1 MPASRKQLL
10 LPFLSAVSEAGG
22 TIASRA
28 AYDDIAR
35 RVGLTQA
42 ERDARTAPDRNGA
55 TYNQFER
62 DVRWTRQTAIRK
74 GFLKAPERGV
84 WALTDIGN
92 DRLSNASEG
101 LLVTVF
107 ETPGGQA
114 LWGMLET
121 AVGAFDDQ
129 AIDLLFTSPPYPGAL
144 KTYIN
149 GDLDEENW
157 VSFMMDM
164 INGFA
169 PKMSSTGSMML
180 NVAETY
186 VPGLPVKQE
195 HLTKLRM
202 RLASET
208 RFRVLDTLYWH
219 NSSRLASPF
228 EWVAKRRIRLKPSVE
243 PVLWISENPYAKA
256 NNRNVLQDYKRPP
269 SETYHKGGVRPGGH
283 KMSEHGF
290 SRDNGGSIASSL
302 FTAGGSAGSKAYRDG
317 LKRDGLPQHP
327 AIMPEALAQHCI
339 KLATD
344 VGDLVVDPMSGSLTT
359 ARACETLKREWVCID
374 SSLSYLAGARHKFP
388 DRKEDQALIEAVLK
402 REGAFA

>member
-1 MPASRKQLL
+1 MAISRKQLL
-10 LPFLSAVSEAGG
+10 LPFLSVIADAGG
-22 TIASRA
+22 EISARA
-28 AYDDIAR
+28 AYDGIAAR
-35 RVGLTQA
+35 LGLSDE
-42 ERDARTAPDRNGA
+42 ERNAKTSPDRHGT

-74 GFLKAPERGV
+74 GFLRAHGRGV
-84 WALTDIGN
+84 WALTDVGN
-92 DRLSNASEG
+92 DKLSNASEG

-121 AVGAFDDQ
+121 AVGAFEDR

-144 KTYIN
+144 KQYVN

-157 VSFMMDM
+157 VAFMMDM

-169 PKMSSTGSMML
+169 PKMAETGSMML

-228 EWVAKRRIRLKPSVE
+228 SWVAKRRIRLKPSVE

-256 NNRNVLQDYKRPP
+256 DNRNVLQKYKTHP
-269 SETYHKGGVRPGGH
+269 SQVQHKGGERPCGH
-283 KMSEHGF
+283 KLSHTGF
-290 SRDNGGSIASSL
+290 SKDNGGSIASNL
-302 FTAGGSAGSKAYRDG
+302 FTAGGSAGTKAYRDA
-317 LKRDGLPQHP
+317 LKREGLPQHP
-327 AIMPEALAQHCI
+327 AIMPEALARHCI

-344 VGDLVVDPMSGSLTT
+344 VGDLVVDPMAGSLTT

-374 SSLSYLAGARHKFP
+374 SSLAYLAGARHKFP
-388 DRKEDQALIEAVLK
+388 ERREDDKLMETFLA
-402 REGAFA
+402 R

>member
-1 MPASRKQLL
+1 MTVSRKQLL
-10 LPFLSAVSEAGG
+10 LPLLTAISKAGGSIRTKNVYDEVARDIGLTEAG
-22 TIASRA
+22 RHH
-28 AYDDIAR
+28 
-35 RVGLTQA
+35 Q
-42 ERDARTAPDRNGA
+42 TAPDRHGV
-55 TYNQFER
+55 THNQFER
-62 DVRWTRQTAIRK
+62 DVRWTRQTAISK
-74 GFLKAPERGV
+74 GLLSSPGRGI
-84 WALTDIGN
+84 WSLTDIGH
-92 DRLSNASEG
+92 DRLNNASEG

-107 ETPGGQA
+107 ETPNGQA
-114 LWGMLET
+114 LWGKLET
-121 AVGAFDDQ
+121 AVGAFEDQ

-144 KTYIN
+144 KTYFN

-157 VSFMMDM
+157 VAFMMDM

-169 PKMSSTGSMML
+169 PKMTPSGSMML

-186 VPGLPVKQE
+186 VPGLPIKQE

-202 RLASET
+202 RLVNET

-228 EWVAKRRIRLKPSVE
+228 QWVAKQRIRLKPSVE